1 MSMIS
6 EGVWPRRPMNLT
18 SLRNNM
24 GGRFAAFM
32 QSAGLQVPRGVSMT
46 GLGLLRDVVA
56 NGGTLAKSSCSARAS
71 DMKEPAPGMGLL
83 IKHGF
88 ARFVPAEKHYEIT
101 AEGRALLE
109 RAGQTGVLAKLAEFE
124 GVLREATRA
133 ATGGEATDAAQRVPT
148 DGGHDA

>member
-1 MSMIS
+1 MSMTS

-32 QSAGLQVPRGVSMT
+32 QSAGLPVPRGVSMT

-56 NGGTLAKSSCSARAS
+56 AGGTLAAAKSSRSARAS
-71 DMKEPAPGMGLL
+71 GMKEPAPGMGLL

-88 ARFVPAEKHYEIT
+88 ARFVPAERHYEIT

-124 GVLREATRA
+124 GVLREAVRNQ
-133 ATGGEATDAAQRVPT
+133 ATDAAQRVPT
-148 DGGHDA
+148 NEGGIEA